1 MTTSHLST
9 TAISHAVSAL
19 RKRFPFDTIATEV
32 TYLGKI
38 HIKIIS
44 EKFNNK
50 TERQKQKI
58 VWNILKKELNIEEIQ
73 LISLA
78 LAYGTDEL

>member
-9 TAISHAVSAL
+9 TTASHAVSAL
-19 RKRFPFDTIATEV
+19 RKSFPFDTIATEQ

-50 TERQKQKI
+50 TERQKQRI